1 MSKKDFNQGI
11 QTGLRISEELLNKEA
26 KAMDYL
32 KNKIDGMA
40 LAQEE
45 VKNAVNNILE
55 FHTKD
60 ALEKYYGICNALS
73 PKDLEEPEKKV
84 LLDILSTLAFQIDN
98 FNKSQKIYLSNL
110 KHYLELVEYNPNVNY
125 NLELIENI
133 RDLDSQEIIL
143 KCVREFMFLENEDF
157 SFEESIED
165 TLV

>member
-11 QTGLRISEELLNKEA
+11 QAGLRISEELLSKEA

-32 KNKIDGMA
+32 NTKIDGMS
-40 LAQEE
+40 LAHEE
-45 VKNAVNNILE
+45 MKNAVNNILE

-73 PKDLEEPEKKV
+73 PKELQEAERKV
-84 LLDILSTLAFQIDN
+84 LLDVLSTLAFQIDN
-98 FNKSQKIYLSNL
+98 FNKAQKLYLANL

-125 NLELIENI
+125 DFELIDNI

-143 KCVREFMFLENEDF
+143 KCIREFMFLEEEDF
-157 SFEESIED
+157 TFVA
-165 TLV
+165 LNLK